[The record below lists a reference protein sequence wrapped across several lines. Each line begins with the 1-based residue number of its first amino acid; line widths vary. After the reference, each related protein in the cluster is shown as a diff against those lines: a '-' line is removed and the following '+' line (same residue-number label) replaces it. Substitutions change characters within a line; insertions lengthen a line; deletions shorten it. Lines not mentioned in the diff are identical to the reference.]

1 MTTLYGVV
9 LIHSPHHATNVT
21 PSSALKASKSI
32 RLSSAPPNLKHKEI
46 TPPISE
52 NISREFVLATRKPKS
67 SNAANNKIG
76 GSVLGSS
83 FTLFKHQAMDLE
95 WLLAREKEGRG
106 GSMLAHEM
114 GLGKTVTSIALI
126 KKTLQESKAA
136 DLKKSPRVPS
146 KTSGPVKAPP
156 KQPKTTLVVVPS
168 VSLREQWMREIVKFG
183 DGLTAKVHDGHM
195 SVDALMDADITTYQ
209 RIERRMSKDPKDPVF
224 LARWSRVILDESHK
238 IVGLGAWYKAC
249 MALQKLQGLCL
260 TGTPFVNKLSDIQPQ
275 LRFLEVTDER
285 GPAAESTAFAVRGKR
300 GYFSKVSAHV
310 VADLLTNCTRY
321 RRKVDVILLPNLEI
335 KTVHVWQTQGEK
347 MIHDWARS
355 GIRDFD
361 LAWLRG
367 KIILIVVSLACDHPL
382 LLMGVLGQIIEE
394 QGLNA
399 DVTSDAVDLY
409 GRGLGPDPEVL
420 PLSLQPF
427 ARLFGHAYVSSK
439 IRVVMDIITGV
450 PEGQNVLVFC
460 CFRDTMDLLEVQM
473 KKLKI
478 GVGQYH
484 GELSTQQRMEVLDS
498 FANNSRMKV
507 LLMSIDAGGVGLN
520 ITVANHV
527 ILVNP
532 WWNRCKEAISR
543 CHRFG
548 QDKTVSVY
556 KVITQDSVETD
567 VIKCQEEKKDIVEY
581 VLDLIALPPIL

>member
-1 MTTLYGVV
+1 MVSQRYT
-9 LIHSPHHATNVT
+9 TNVT
-21 PSSALKASKSI
+21 PSSASQASKSV
-32 RLSSAPPNLKHKEI
+32 RLSNAPQNLKHEVV
-46 TPPISE
+46 TPPIGA
-52 NISREFVLATRKPKS
+52 NISREFILATPKKPKS

-83 FTLFKHQAMDLE
+83 LALFKHQAMDLE
-95 WLLAREKEGRG
+95 WLLAREKAGQG
-106 GSMLAHEM
+106 GSILAHEM

-126 KKTLQESKAA
+126 KMTLQETKAA
-136 DLKKSPRVPS
+136 DLKKSHELPFR
-146 KTSGPVKAPP
+146 TSVPVKVPP
-156 KQPKTTLVVVPS
+156 KRPKTTLVVVPS
-168 VSLREQWMREIVKFG
+168 VSLREQWMREIGKFG
-183 DGLTAKVHDGHM
+183 DGLRAKVHDGHM
-195 SVDALMDADITTYQ
+195 SVNALTDADITTYQ

-224 LARWSRVILDESHK
+224 LARWSRVILDESHR

-275 LRFLEVTDER
+275 LRFLDITNER
-285 GPAAESTAFAVRGKR
+285 GPAAESTVFAVRGKC
-300 GYFSKVSAHV
+300 GYFSNVSAHA
-310 VADLLTNCTRY
+310 VADLLADCARY
-321 RRKVDVILLPNLEI
+321 RRKMD
-335 KTVHVWQTQGEK
+335 GEK

-355 GIRDFD
+355 SIRDFD
-361 LAWLRG
+361 IGWLRARQ
-367 KIILIVVSLACDHPL
+367 ACDHPL

-394 QGLNA
+394 QGLDA
-399 DVTSDAVDLY
+399 DVTSSAVDMY

-420 PLSLQPF
+420 PLNLQPF

-439 IRVVMDIITGV
+439 IRAVTDIITGV
-450 PEGQNVLVFC
+450 PEEQKVLVFC

-478 GVGQYH
+478 GVGQFH
-484 GELSTQQRMEVLDS
+484 GELSTKQRMEVLDS
-498 FANNSRMKV
+498 SADNAHMKV
-507 LLMSIDAGGVGLN
+507 LLMSINAGGVGLN

-532 WWNRCKEAISR
+532 WWNSCKEAISR
-543 CHRFG
+543 CRRFG
-548 QDKTVSVY
+548 QDKTVFVY

-567 VIKCQEEKKDIVEY
+567 VIKRQEEKKDIIEY

>member
-1 MTTLYGVV
+1 
-9 LIHSPHHATNVT
+9 
-21 PSSALKASKSI
+21 
-32 RLSSAPPNLKHKEI
+32 
-46 TPPISE
+46 
-52 NISREFVLATRKPKS
+52 
-67 SNAANNKIG
+67 
-76 GSVLGSS
+76 
-83 FTLFKHQAMDLE
+83 MDLE
-95 WLLAREKEGRG
+95 WLLAREKEGQG
-106 GSMLAHEM
+106 GSILAHEM

-136 DLKKSPRVPS
+136 DLKKSPGVPS

-195 SVDALMDADITTYQ
+195 SVDALMDADVIITTYQ

-238 IVGLGAWYKAC
+238 IVGLGAWYK
-249 MALQKLQGLCL
+249 
-260 TGTPFVNKLSDIQPQ
+260 LSDIQSQ

-347 MIHDWARS
+347 TIHDWARS

-361 LAWLRG
+361 LAWLRARQ
-367 KIILIVVSLACDHPL
+367 ACDHPL
-382 LLMGVLGQIIEE
+382 LLMGVLGQVIEE

-439 IRVVMDIITGV
+439 IRAVMDIITGV
-450 PEGQNVLVFC
+450 PEGQKVLVFC

-532 WWNRCKEAISR
+532 WWNRCKEMQAISR

-548 QDKTVSVY
+548 QDKTVFVY

-567 VIKCQEEKKDIVEY
+567 VIKCQEEKKDIIEY
-581 VLDLIALPPIL
+581 VTDLIALPPIF